1 MDPLLNYVVL
11 LNKEQGTGDEKEEY
25 NVFSV
30 LGIQSREVLICR
42 MIADLLN
49 PRGRHGMG
57 SAYLRLFVDEVLK
70 IKIADETLLKHAVV
84 STEYSIDAERRIDI
98 VLEIGKMFLPVE
110 VKIYACEQKSQCY
123 DYYTFAKEKD
133 ADTKVYYLTRFGHMP
148 GAYSMRGKDGIIS
161 EDKIVCL
168 SFQKDITHWLKECCR
183 ISTPNVGV
191 VISQF
196 EKSIEKVTDRL
207 GEKRMEQIADEMVRS
222 PETLRAGMMIADAL
236 EIAKCKVLY
245 AVLAEFEMQMKQ
257 IESKYGLAREK
268 NIRWYEY
275 EDQATTAF
283 YHSYS
288 TYPGINYIV
297 KNAEM
302 NDGYQ
307 LWFRIEVEHH
317 LFAGFCVFDPNETPE
332 GGQQVD
338 VYDEATKMSVA
349 RLLKVTQA
357 EQENWWAVWRYL
369 PTGTVK
375 NTEEVPDFKQMNEAA
390 LALVDEEKRK
400 AFVTESVSQMEL
412 SLLSLL
418 K

>member
-1 MDPLLNYVVL
+1 
-11 LNKEQGTGDEKEEY
+11 
-25 NVFSV
+25 
-30 LGIQSREVLICR
+30 
-42 MIADLLN
+42 
-49 PRGRHGMG
+49 
-57 SAYLRLFVDEVLK
+57 
-70 IKIADETLLKHAVV
+70 
-84 STEYSIDAERRIDI
+84 
-98 VLEIGKMFLPVE
+98 
-110 VKIYACEQKSQCY
+110 
-123 DYYTFAKEKD
+123 
-133 ADTKVYYLTRFGHMP
+133 
-148 GAYSMRGKDGIIS
+148 
-161 EDKIVCL
+161 
-168 SFQKDITHWLKECCR
+168 
-183 ISTPNVGV
+183 
-191 VISQF
+191 
-196 EKSIEKVTDRL
+196 
-207 GEKRMEQIADEMVRS
+207 
-222 PETLRAGMMIADAL
+222 
-236 EIAKCKVLY
+236 
-245 AVLAEFEMQMKQ
+245 
-257 IESKYGLAREK
+257 
-268 NIRWYEY
+268 
-275 EDQATTAF
+275 
-283 YHSYS
+283 
-288 TYPGINYIV
+288 
-297 KNAEM
+297 M

>member
-57 SAYLRLFVDEVLK
+57 SAYLQLFVDEVLK

-168 SFQKDITHWLKECCR
+168 SFQKDITHWLKECCK

-207 GEKRMEQIADEMVRS
+207 GEK
-222 PETLRAGMMIADAL
+222 
-236 EIAKCKVLY
+236 
-245 AVLAEFEMQMKQ
+245 MKQ